1 MTDLLTR
8 IEQGLPVEA
17 QEVFD
22 YSVSKV
28 IEQGVKA
35 LGMKNQCAYR
45 GENGTKCAF
54 GHLIPDAL
62 YKRGMEGINA
72 TALLVDAPIY
82 RVNNAR
88 GLLPSLKGHVDLL
101 HALQTAH
108 DNISATDFVPNFR
121 RRAEAV
127 AATHGLT
134 FNH

>member
-8 IEQGLPVEA
+8 IEQGQPVEA
-17 QEVFD
+17 QEIFD

-28 IEQGVKA
+28 IEQGVQA
-35 LGMKNQCAYR
+35 RGAEYQCAYR

-62 YKRGMEGINA
+62 YKPSMEGINA
-72 TALLVDAPIY
+72 MALLCRKLIY
-82 RVNNAR
+82 SVSNAKA
-88 GLLPSLKGHVDLL
+88 LQPSLEVHMDLL
-101 HALQTAH
+101 DALQAAH
-108 DNISATDFVPNFR
+108 DNISPNDFVPNFR

-134 FNH
+134 FKF